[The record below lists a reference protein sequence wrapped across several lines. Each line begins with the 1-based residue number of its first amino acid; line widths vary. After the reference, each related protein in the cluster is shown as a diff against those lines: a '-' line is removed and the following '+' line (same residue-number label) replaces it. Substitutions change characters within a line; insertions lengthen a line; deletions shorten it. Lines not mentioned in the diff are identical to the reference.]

1 MKKVPLFVLLVLFAL
16 TSLPL
21 FAQENFT
28 EGPISRIVLIHIKAG
43 HFTEFWNGV
52 RQNLKPIFEEY
63 KKQGVISDYHFFTK
77 ASTENPEDWNV
88 GINLTYK
95 NYAALDDLASRTDP
109 ITLKF
114 YGSREA
120 RAAANLKST
129 EHSTIVS
136 SFLIRTVDP
145 KPMTSTTMTPRP

>member
-1 MKKVPLFVLLVLFAL
+1 MKKVSLFVAIIVSAFV
-16 TSLPL
+16 SMPL

-28 EGPISRIVLIHIKAG
+28 EGPVSRIILIHIKSG
-43 HFTEFWNGV
+43 HTAEFWNDI
-52 RQNLKPIFEEY
+52 RQNLKPIYEEY

-77 ASTENPEDWNV
+77 ATTENPEDWSV

-120 RAAANLKST
+120 RAAANMKRT
-129 EHSTIVS
+129 EHASTVS

-145 KPMTSTTMTPRP
+145 KPMTATTPTPRP